1 MNFSMNFS
9 FVNQVNDLNIF
20 EVHLAKMVQGL
31 FFLAYRCLVD
41 ASAFI
46 FQLVFLCRNQ
56 PKVSIKL
63 TPNPATPDKKGASQ
77 V

>member
-1 MNFSMNFS
+1 MTYGGEGYLPTIANLQDHTVDDVLASGG
-9 FVNQVNDLNIF
+9 DL
-20 EVHLAKMVQGL
+20 EYSVVS
-31 FFLAYRCLVD
+31 D
-41 ASAFI
+41 FI
-46 FQLVFLCRNQ
+46 FQLVFLYRNQ

>member
-9 FVNQVNDLNIF
+9 FVNQVNDSNIF
-20 EVHLAKMVQGL
+20 EVHLVKMVQGL
-31 FFLAYRCLVD
+31 FFFKLID

>member
-1 MNFSMNFS
+1 MNLSMNFS
-9 FVNQVNDLNIF
+9 FVNQVNNSNIF
-20 EVHLAKMVQGL
+20 EVHLAKMALGL
-31 FFLAYRCLVD
+31 YFFKLID

-46 FQLVFLCRNQ
+46 FQLIFLCRNQ

-63 TPNPATPDKKGASQ
+63 TPNPAIPDKKGASQ

>member
-9 FVNQVNDLNIF
+9 FVNQVNDSNIF
-20 EVHLAKMVQGL
+20 KVHLAKMVLGL
-31 FFLAYRCLVD
+31 YFLKLIT

>member
-1 MNFSMNFS
+1 MNFSINFS
-9 FVNQVNDLNIF
+9 FVNQVNDSNIF
-20 EVHLAKMVQGL
+20 EVYLAKMALGL
-31 FFLAYRCLVD
+31 YFLKLINAL
-41 ASAFI
+41 AFI

-56 PKVSIKL
+56 LKVSIKL

>member
-1 MNFSMNFS
+1 
-9 FVNQVNDLNIF
+9 
-20 EVHLAKMVQGL
+20 MVLGL
-31 FFLAYRCLVD
+31 YFLKLID
-41 ASAFI
+41 ALAFI

-63 TPNPATPDKKGASQ
+63 TPNPAIPDKKGASQ